1 MIEAEIDNIKT
12 FIRESNPKTVN
23 NTVLIDFKKVM
34 SYSIKLSESILDNFL
49 RTKELFN
56 VAYESVTDK
65 KVSMK
70 FINIPKSE
78 FVDIWKIRSSDVN
91 KFIGITGYIRK
102 ATEIFHI
109 PIVITYECKSCG
121 ARIPVMQLEEN
132 ITKPSKCQC
141 GCKGFTECDR
151 KLKDQQKV
159 IIEEDILS
167 IDPTQKPRRMM
178 VLLEDDLCH
187 EDIDKEIQPG
197 RKVAITG
204 ILQEKSKDK
213 KSLIQIKYLLGNHI
227 KTVDDTINKVKLT
240 KKDKEELLK
249 QVSEKGF
256 IKKVT
261 EKIYGTIYGHDEIK
275 DALLL
280 QLLGGDHLYINDKLE
295 ERGNIHILLCSSPGT
310 GKTKLAK
317 CSLNYMP
324 NSKFTSG
331 TNSSG
336 VGLIATVTKD
346 EEMGGWSLESGILP
360 MCEKSICVI
369 DEMDK
374 MSSEDMGKLNNAMA
388 DLCVDINKA
397 SIHACYSEDT
407 EVLTEEGWK
416 NYNDVKNLKIAQ
428 YNKKTMSLSFI
439 NHNGL
444 YLYDYSGKMINFK
457 SRRQDIMVTPNHRMY
472 TKEYSSEEFKIMNAE
487 DLKYCQFKFLNT
499 CKNYNNKEIGDAILI
514 KGKKYKQKRTNIR
527 YIKYSKDVLIP
538 LELWSEF
545 IGYFLADGSIAKG
558 RNQIQFTL
566 GTKTKE
572 EKIIKCIKKLIKIT
586 NSKYYEYDY
595 RFKRIKIHDPRIYNF
610 IVDNFYK
617 DNKKDMKIFFIDYN
631 KKCLMALYNAMM
643 TCDGHKDVNYCSLNK
658 SIADSF
664 NILAFLI
671 GKSSSVTSGF
681 YKSGYSNKKKTHYI
695 VNLSNKKNTT
705 LRNSKNVS
713 RVQYNGKVF
722 CFSVPSGIMI
732 TRRNGKI
739 AIQGN
744 TINTDVTI
752 LATANPKDRVFD
764 VYDKI
769 WKQIDLPKD
778 FLDRFDLIFP
788 MEAIKTE
795 EHQRKIAH
803 VLFDKYK
810 QANDTTKKII
820 TNDSIMKYI
829 AYARNCIKP
838 VMSKVAQDKIEKLY
852 INLIKPSGSDE
863 QAYMS
868 TRLLTNVI
876 RLATAAAKSRLSNTI
891 NEEDAQRAMDLL
903 IYSLKKQE
911 IIEDSVNGLKI
922 NINKIENIVPRKTR
936 NKSHA
941 VMKIIKEIKNQ
952 KTGLTKFED
961 MLSSY
966 KLLTG
971 EDEDSLTL
979 VIEKLHLQGDII
991 EPKRGFY
998 KALN

>member
-1 MIEAEIDNIKT
+1 MLTMIEAEIDNIKT

-121 ARIPVMQLEEN
+121 AKIPVMQLEEN

-141 GCKGFTECDR
+141 LTGDTKVMTKNGYVKIKNIKKKIISVNHNGELVESKCKLIKTGVKRLWTINNSIKCSGNHLWFILKNNKCKIIPTEQIQKGDRLIKIKNEKMYNLWRNVFARSKNDKKNDQWRYENNGIKKNVMFEKMSSKTVKNGMGEIEVYKRKNKGNKEIIFRGKNWNKGIIRKIQYFEKHSFIKTKKRICNLKNITRASKAGYKSKKKYSQNKKRKSTLKVWREMWGSVLQKNSKRSKFGTMYFLQNKNKINNAPQGFESSESRSNKPLHTVQLMSHEVTRINKTCEKIDMYDLQVPGYNNFILENNIITHNCGCKSFTEYDR

-256 IKKVT
+256 IKEVT

-346 EEMGGWSLESGILP
+346 EEIGGWSLESGILP

-397 SIHACYSEDT
+397 SIHA
-407 EVLTEEGWK
+407 
-416 NYNDVKNLKIAQ
+416 
-428 YNKKTMSLSFI
+428 
-439 NHNGL
+439 
-444 YLYDYSGKMINFK
+444 
-457 SRRQDIMVTPNHRMY
+457 
-472 TKEYSSEEFKIMNAE
+472 
-487 DLKYCQFKFLNT
+487 
-499 CKNYNNKEIGDAILI
+499 
-514 KGKKYKQKRTNIR
+514 
-527 YIKYSKDVLIP
+527 
-538 LELWSEF
+538 
-545 IGYFLADGSIAKG
+545 
-558 RNQIQFTL
+558 
-566 GTKTKE
+566 
-572 EKIIKCIKKLIKIT
+572 
-586 NSKYYEYDY
+586 
-595 RFKRIKIHDPRIYNF
+595 
-610 IVDNFYK
+610 
-617 DNKKDMKIFFIDYN
+617 
-631 KKCLMALYNAMM
+631 
-643 TCDGHKDVNYCSLNK
+643 
-658 SIADSF
+658 
-664 NILAFLI
+664 
-671 GKSSSVTSGF
+671 
-681 YKSGYSNKKKTHYI
+681 
-695 VNLSNKKNTT
+695 
-705 LRNSKNVS
+705 
-713 RVQYNGKVF
+713 
-722 CFSVPSGIMI
+722 
-732 TRRNGKI
+732 
-739 AIQGN
+739 

-810 QANDTTKKII
+810 QTNDSVKKII

-838 VMSKVAQDKIEKLY
+838 VMSKIAQNKIEELY

-952 KTGLTKFED
+952 ETGLTKFED